1 MYSVAQAAKL
11 IGVTRTTVYKY
22 INKDRERYVSD
33 DSKQLMLSD
42 AGITQLRLDLAETV
56 KQPTE
61 SDDKTIVSDDKT
73 NAYKSEIERLTARIE
88 LLEMQHDNDQQMIQL
103 LTETVNKTQRALDQE
118 QQLRLHELNKPNW
131 IKRLFSK

>member
-118 QQLRLHELNKPNW
+118 QQLRMHELNKPNW
-131 IKRLFSK
+131 IKRLFGK

>member
-61 SDDKTIVSDDKT
+61 SDGKTIVSDDKT
-73 NAYKSEIERLTARIE
+73 SAYKSEIERLTARIE
-88 LLEMQHDNDQQMIQL
+88 LLEMQHNNDQQMIQL

>member
-22 INKDRERYVSD
+22 INKDRKRYVSD

-61 SDDKTIVSDDKT
+61 SDGKTIVSDDKT
-73 NAYKSEIERLTARIE
+73 SAYKSEIERLTARIE
-88 LLEMQHDNDQQMIQL
+88 LLEMQHNNDQQMIQL

>member
-22 INKDRERYVSD
+22 INKDRKRYVSD

-61 SDDKTIVSDDKT
+61 CDDKTIVSDDKT

>member
-22 INKDRERYVSD
+22 INKDRKRYVSD

-73 NAYKSEIERLTARIE
+73 SAYKSEIERLTARIE

>member
-22 INKDRERYVSD
+22 INKDRKRYVSD

-61 SDDKTIVSDDKT
+61 SDGKTIVSDDKT
-73 NAYKSEIERLTARIE
+73 SAYKSEIERLTARIE

>member
-33 DSKQLMLSD
+33 DITKLMLSD

-73 NAYKSEIERLTARIE
+73 SAYKSEIERLTARIE

>member
-22 INKDRERYVSD
+22 VNKDRKRYVSD

-73 NAYKSEIERLTARIE
+73 SAYKSEIERLTARIE

>member
-22 INKDRERYVSD
+22 INKDRKRYVSD

-61 SDDKTIVSDDKT
+61 SDGKTIVSDDKT
-73 NAYKSEIERLTARIE
+73 SAYKSEIERLTARIE
-88 LLEMQHDNDQQMIQL
+88 LLEMQHNNDQQMIQL

-131 IKRLFSK
+131 IKRLFGK

>member
-42 AGITQLRLDLAETV
+42 AGVTQLRLDLAETI

-61 SDDKTIVSDDKT
+61 SDDKRIVSDDQ
-73 NAYKSEIERLTARIE
+73 ASAHESEIARITARIE

-103 LTETVNKTQRALDQE
+103 LTETVSKTQRALDQE
-118 QQLRLHELNKPNW
+118 QQLRMHELNKPNW
-131 IKRLFSK
+131 IKRLFGK

>member
-22 INKDRERYVSD
+22 INKDRKRYVSD

-61 SDDKTIVSDDKT
+61 CDDKT

>member
-22 INKDRERYVSD
+22 INKDRKRYVSD

-131 IKRLFSK
+131 IKRLFGK

>member
-22 INKDRERYVSD
+22 INKDRKRYVSD

-118 QQLRLHELNKPNW
+118 QQLRMHELNKPNW
-131 IKRLFSK
+131 IKRLFGK

>member
-73 NAYKSEIERLTARIE
+73 SAYKSEIERLTARIE

>member
-73 NAYKSEIERLTARIE
+73 SAYKSEIERLTARIE
-88 LLEMQHDNDQQMIQL
+88 LLEMQHNNDQQMIQL

-118 QQLRLHELNKPNW
+118 QQLRMHELNKPNW
-131 IKRLFSK
+131 IKRLFGK

>member
-61 SDDKTIVSDDKT
+61 SDDRTIVSDDKT
-73 NAYKSEIERLTARIE
+73 SAYKSEIERLTARIE

>member
-61 SDDKTIVSDDKT
+61 CDDKT

>member
-61 SDDKTIVSDDKT
+61 SDGKTIVSDDKT
-73 NAYKSEIERLTARIE
+73 SAYKSEIERLTARIE

>member
-33 DSKQLMLSD
+33 DITKLMLSD
-42 AGITQLRLDLAETV
+42 AGLTQLRLDLAETV

-73 NAYKSEIERLTARIE
+73 SAYKSEIERLTARIE

>member
-33 DSKQLMLSD
+33 DITKLMLSD

-61 SDDKTIVSDDKT
+61 SDDKTS
-73 NAYKSEIERLTARIE
+73 AYKSEIERLTARIE